1 MTFVTL
7 NRFHLRPLTKVLG
20 AAAKELLYIQSG
32 FHFSLKRNVACQ
44 VSNVVLQIPHN
55 ETSELTQ

>member
-1 MTFVTL
+1 MIFVTL

-20 AAAKELLYIQSG
+20 AAAKELLCIQSG
-32 FHFSLKRNVACQ
+32 FHVSQKRSIACQ

-55 ETSELTQ
+55 ETLELTQ